1 VDYRVAVIGG
11 GIAGLSAAF
20 EIRRRRPDWEVVVL
34 EREPVAG
41 GKVRSST
48 EGGYTFDWGPNGF
61 QEAKQTLDL
70 VDELGLRE
78 RLVGASE
85 RARFRYLYRD
95 GGLRRLPLEPRQFLG
110 TELLSPMGK
119 LRAALEPI
127 VAAKSK
133 GGGEETV
140 HDFVSRHFGH
150 EVANALAAPFVL
162 GVAAGDARCLSVDA
176 LFPRLRL
183 MESEHG
189 SLLRAMG
196 SRRGSRASGPA
207 LYSFSPGGM
216 GELTA
221 ALAARIGSSLR
232 AGAGVEALAPVA
244 GGYELALGGG
254 ERVRAER
261 VVLATPAFVSARLL
275 APFLAEAA
283 EPLAAIPYVDVD
295 LFALGFHRLDIAH
308 PLDGFGFLVPRG
320 EELRCLGVLWSTSLF
335 DGRAPAGEVLL
346 RVIAGGGVDTGFAGL
361 DDEEALAVVARDLR
375 LSLGITAE
383 PAFVRRLA
391 LARALPQYEVG
402 HSSRVDRAMRAVA
415 NRRGLVLAGN
425 AFHGISVNDC
435 VRDAQRVADEA
446 IAAVPVEA

>member
-11 GIAGLSAAF
+11 GISGLSAAF

-34 EREPVAG
+34 EREAVAG

-70 VDELGLRE
+70 VDELGLRD

-95 GGLRRLPLEPRQFLG
+95 GGLRRLPLKPQQFLN
-110 TELLSPMGK
+110 TELLSPLGK

-127 VAAKSK
+127 VAGKPK
-133 GGGEETV
+133 GGEETV
-140 HDFVSRHFGH
+140 HGFVSRHFGH

-162 GVAAGDARCLSVDA
+162 GVAAGDARRLSVDA
-176 LFPRLRL
+176 LFPALRR

-189 SLLRAMG
+189 SLIRAMS

-221 ALAARIGSSLR
+221 ALSGRIGSGLR
-232 AGAGVEALAPVA
+232 TGAVVEALAPVA
-244 GGYELALGGG
+244 GGFELALSGG
-254 ERVRAER
+254 ERLRAER

-275 APFLAEAA
+275 APFLEEAA

-295 LFALGFHRLDIAH
+295 VFALGFHRLDIAH

-335 DGRAPAGEVLL
+335 DGRAPDNEVLV
-346 RVIAGGGVDTGFAGL
+346 RVLAGGGVDPDFGGL
-361 DDEEALAVVARDLR
+361 TDDEALAVVARDLR

-383 PAFVRRLA
+383 PTFARRLA
-391 LARALPQYEVG
+391 LAQALPQYEIG
-402 HSSRVDRAMRAVA
+402 HSNRVDRAMRAVA
-415 NRRGLVLAGN
+415 GHGGLVLAGN

-435 VRDAQRVADEA
+435 VRDAQRVANEA
-446 IAAVPVEA
+446 TGALPVEA